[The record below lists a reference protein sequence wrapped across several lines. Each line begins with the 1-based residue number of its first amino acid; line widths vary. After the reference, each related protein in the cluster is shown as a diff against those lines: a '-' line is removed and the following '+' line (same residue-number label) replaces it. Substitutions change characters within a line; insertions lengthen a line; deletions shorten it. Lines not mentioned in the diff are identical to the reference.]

1 MKANTVIRSQ
11 TTYQSKRQMQK
22 SILWFLVAIILILGV
37 FFRLTNLDTKV
48 YWGDETVTS
57 LRVSGHTLGELKQKA
72 FQGKPIPAIEMQQYQ
87 YPNPEKNIL
96 DTITGLAAEEPQHP
110 PIYFVL
116 TKLWVQ
122 LFGNSIAVTRS
133 FSALIS
139 LLALPCMYWLCQ
151 ELFNSP
157 LTSWLAVS
165 LLAVSPFQV
174 LYAQEARSYSFWT
187 VTILLASAALL
198 RARRLQTNSGWG
210 LYTLTLIIGFYTFVL
225 SGVIAIGHGI
235 YLFINEE
242 FKFTKTIRSYLIS
255 LIISIISFMPW
266 VVAVSTN
273 FSEADST
280 TSWTKV
286 KVPLPSLI
294 KTWLLNLSRSFIDFN
309 YNFVTRNLFMYA
321 VIFLLFILT
330 TYAIYF
336 LCRNTQQRVWL
347 FVLTLI
353 GITAAI
359 LIVPDLILGGI
370 RSSVARY
377 AIPCYLGIQI
387 AVAYLLSSQ
396 MASPATRLERQQIG
410 RLATIALISGGIA
423 SCVASAPAQVWWNK
437 YNAVNLPEIART
449 VNQTSNPVVV
459 TSWHGLMAFSH
470 VFNPDVTLQPLE
482 RTPISISNEKNGVV
496 FIYDSPKA
504 MKALVETEKKYQI
517 DRVYQWKGAVEP
529 VYQTQ
534 TTLWKLKEQ

>member
-1 MKANTVIRSQ
+1 MKANTILRPQ

-22 SILWFLVAIILILGV
+22 SILWLLLAIILILGV

-57 LRVSGHTLGELKQKA
+57 LRVSGYTLGELKQKA
-72 FQGKPIPAIEMQQYQ
+72 FQGKAISVTQMQKYQ

-116 TKLWVQ
+116 VKLWVQ

-133 FSALIS
+133 FSAIIS
-139 LLALPCMYWLCQ
+139 VLALPCLYWLCK

-165 LLAVSPFQV
+165 LMAVSPFQV

-187 VTILLASAALL
+187 VTILLSSAALL
-198 RARRLQTNSGWG
+198 RARRRQTNSGWG
-210 LYTLTLIIGFYTFVL
+210 LYTLTLIISFYTFVL

-235 YLFINEE
+235 YLLINEE
-242 FKFTKTIRSYLIS
+242 FKFTKTVRSYLIS
-255 LIISIISFMPW
+255 LVTSIIFFIPW
-266 VVAVSTN
+266 VIAVLAN

-294 KTWLLNLSRSFIDFN
+294 KTWLLNLSRSFVDFN
-309 YNFVTRNLFMYA
+309 YNFITRNLLMYG
-321 VIFLLFILT
+321 VIFLLTILAG
-330 TYAIYF
+330 YAVFY

-359 LIVPDLILGGI
+359 LIIPDLILGGI

-387 AVAYLLSSQ
+387 AVAYLLASQ
-396 MASPATRLERQQIG
+396 MASPATSQWRQQIG
-410 RLATIALISGGIA
+410 RLATVALISGGIA
-423 SCVASAPAQVWWNK
+423 SCVASTPAQVWWNK
-437 YNAVNLPEIART
+437 YNAINLPEIART
-449 VNQTSNPVVV
+449 VNEASNPVFV

-470 VFNPDVTLQPLE
+470 VFNPNVTLQPLE
-482 RTPISISNEKNGVV
+482 SKPISISNEKNGVV
-496 FIYDSPKA
+496 FVYDSPKA
-504 MKALVETEKKYQI
+504 MKALVETQKNIKSSRFISGKVQ
-517 DRVYQWKGAVEP
+517 
-529 VYQTQ
+529 
-534 TTLWKLKEQ
+534 

>member
-1 MKANTVIRSQ
+1 
-11 TTYQSKRQMQK
+11 MQK
-22 SILWFLVAIILILGV
+22 SILWFLLAIILTLGV

-72 FQGKPIPAIEMQQYQ
+72 FQGEAIPVSDLQQYQ
-87 YPNPEKNIL
+87 YPNSEKNIL

-116 TKLWVQ
+116 TKLWVH

-139 LLALPCMYWLCQ
+139 LLALPCIYWLCQ

-165 LLAVSPFQV
+165 LMAVSPFQV

-187 VTILLASAALL
+187 VTILLSSAALL
-198 RARRLQTNSGWG
+198 RARRLQTNSSWS
-210 LYTLTLIIGFYTFVL
+210 LYTLTLIISFYTFVL

-235 YLFINEE
+235 YLFINEG
-242 FKFTKTIRSYLIS
+242 FKFTKAVRSYLFS
-255 LIISIISFMPW
+255 LIISIVFFIPW
-266 VVAVSTN
+266 VIAVLAN

-286 KVPLPSLI
+286 KVPLLSLI

-309 YNFVTRNLFMYA
+309 YNFITRNLLMYA
-321 VIFLLFILT
+321 VIFLLTILAG
-330 TYAIYF
+330 YAIFY

-347 FVLTLI
+347 FILTLI

-359 LIVPDLILGGI
+359 LMIPDLIFGGI

-387 AVAYLLSSQ
+387 AVAYLLASQ
-396 MASPATRLERQQIG
+396 MASPATSQWRQQLGKI
-410 RLATIALISGGIA
+410 ATVALISGGIA
-423 SCVASAPAQVWWNK
+423 SCVASAPAQAWWNK
-437 YNAVNLPEIART
+437 YNAINLPEIAVT
-449 VNQTSNPVVV
+449 VNKASNPVVA
-459 TSWHGLMAFSH
+459 TSWHGLMVFSH
-470 VFNPDVTLQPLE
+470 VFNPDVILQPLE
-482 RTPISISNEKNGVV
+482 SKPISLSNEKNGVV
-496 FIYDSPKA
+496 FVYDSPKA
-504 MKALVETEKKYQI
+504 MKTLVETQKEYQI
-517 DRVYQWKGAVEP
+517 DRVYKWKGAVEP
-529 VYQTQ
+529 VYQTE
-534 TTLWKLKEQ
+534 TILWKLKKQ